1 MHIVQ
6 NIHRVMKRGAQRR
19 DLFLLKTNDCSY
31 RTEEWL
37 VIGKLKIS

>member
-1 MHIVQ
+1 MKLAQ
-6 NIHRVMKRGAQRR
+6 NIHEVMKRGAQRR

-37 VIGKLKIS
+37 EIGKLKFS